1 MGTNRELIRRRHKGL
16 KNRYPIPP
24 GTIPRFPIPVPLGT
38 RNLCGT
44 GWYRSVIRYHGVRNP
59 VRNDLRISFDTSFE
73 WPLKRPSNYLRNVMK
88 SFLED
93 ETLRVNITTLVEDGE
108 EELITSSN
116 ATDDFKA
123 VISVKDYNFGLE
135 SNRSLRIYIYDFKTP
150 LVIKVIQRFP
160 SASVRNSLFR
170 SP

>member
-1 MGTNRELIRRRHKGL
+1 MI
-16 KNRYPIPP
+16 
-24 GTIPRFPIPVPLGT
+24 
-38 RNLCGT
+38 
-44 GWYRSVIRYHGVRNP
+44 
-59 VRNDLRISFDTSFE
+59 
-73 WPLKRPSNYLRNVMK
+73 

-160 SASVRNSLFR
+160 SAAVRNFIFQVSVTQQDSMNLLTFFLVFFACFLSLLLIAVIVWKVMKFNIMFLLKVI
-170 SP
+170 

>member
-1 MGTNRELIRRRHKGL
+1 
-16 KNRYPIPP
+16 
-24 GTIPRFPIPVPLGT
+24 
-38 RNLCGT
+38 
-44 GWYRSVIRYHGVRNP
+44 
-59 VRNDLRISFDTSFE
+59 
-73 WPLKRPSNYLRNVMK
+73 MK

-93 ETLRVNITTLVEDGE
+93 ETLRVNITTLIEDGE